1 MEVLMEIV
9 AITFS
14 VFVAAL
20 VVIAWV
26 DYITGC
32 LPEEAQNRIRTFKNL
47 VKLAFLALQTDSKVF
62 AVVFFSEAKAEHD
75 VLFRGFDGREEVHE
89 YRL

>member
-26 DYITGC
+26 DYITGY
-32 LPEEAQNRIRTFKNL
+32 LPEEAQNRIRTFKEEAQNRIRTFKNL
-47 VKLAFLALQTDSKVF
+47 IKLAFLALQTDSKVF

-75 VLFRGFDGREEVHE
+75 VLFS
-89 YRL
+89 